1 MYLLKKN
8 EKKKKTTEPQYI
20 SAERRLYATYCLH
33 TLFLCGLA
41 RTILSTEEFIPGR
54 VWGTSVSR
62 GLMTTREEKETGNEV
77 VCERVELEIGHFWL
91 NCSVWFVS
99 LEF

>member
-1 MYLLKKN
+1 M
-8 EKKKKTTEPQYI
+8 
-20 SAERRLYATYCLH
+20 
-33 TLFLCGLA
+33 
-41 RTILSTEEFIPGR
+41 
-54 VWGTSVSR
+54 SR